1 VERIREYNVLADKKV
16 IIGLNVASLPLFL
29 LGAFIFSRL
38 TMGDPIFLIFPF
50 MPIPQLLLNLALFFL
65 AYFLIITIHELIHG
79 LFFKV
84 FSDIGKIKFGFKN
97 GMAYATNPGTR
108 YTWWQFLIIILSPCI
123 LISVALFSAYQVGLI
138 NATFFVTM
146 ASIHFAGC
154 VGDHW
159 YALLILRYGDKNYE
173 DTEVGFSIWS
183 KS

>member
-1 VERIREYNVLADKKV
+1 MERIREYNVLADKKV

-38 TMGDPIFLIFPF
+38 TMGDPIFLFFPF

-84 FSDIGKIKFGFKN
+84 FSDTGKIKFGFKN

-108 YTWWQFLIIILSPCI
+108 YTWIGGS
-123 LISVALFSAYQVGLI
+123 S
-138 NATFFVTM
+138 
-146 ASIHFAGC
+146 
-154 VGDHW
+154 
-159 YALLILRYGDKNYE
+159 
-173 DTEVGFSIWS
+173 
-183 KS
+183 